1 VTQIIEFYVPGH
13 FKKRVMWIPHE
24 QRGKV
29 IVIRSDLMK
38 SPLEPI
44 SARAA
49 IHAGQAAQSIPSGG
63 EGSRGEPHG
72 FLFGTIRARV
82 DTANR
87 RYLGTE
93 QNLSVAVNDG
103 LGLEMD

>member
-1 VTQIIEFYVPGH
+1 VGRVIGFYIPAR
-13 FKKRVMWIPHE
+13 FKKRVVWVPHE

-29 IVIRSDLMK
+29 IVIRNDLMK

-63 EGSRGEPHG
+63 EGSGGNHTVVCLEPHG
-72 FLFGTIRARV
+72 HASVQT
-82 DTANR
+82 TE

-93 QNLSVAVNDG
+93 QNLSIAVNDG